1 MANSIAQSNPAEH
14 YTREVEHVHQKS
26 TLGAQLAK
34 DLHQYRAVLPD
45 PFGGSITEGE
55 LALVRLLPQ
64 DALELTSGEAL
75 TVVDLAVENEYQ
87 PDGDPP
93 IAGLHRAS
101 RAKLA
106 RRRSLHAFPH
116 AWYTGQTMTTFEE
129 ILENARRAGPVRFV
143 VAQAA
148 DSTILEALAQADRAG
163 FAKPVLV
170 GPGNEIKK
178 AAQERGV
185 SLKDWEIA
193 DTRTAAEAATEA
205 VRIVANGQGDILVK
219 GLLQSADLLRAV
231 LNKSNGL
238 ATGRT
243 LSHVGVFRFPESER
257 FFFVT
262 DAALTIAPD
271 YNQKIDI
278 VQNAVDV
285 AHRLGVPD
293 PVVAMLCAIETVNPD
308 MPATVDAACI
318 AKMADRGAIRGAR
331 VEGPLALD
339 NAVSV
344 EAARHKG
351 ITGDLAGRAD
361 ILVAPNIEAANIL
374 YKALIFFAKAEEAG
388 IVMGARCPIVL
399 ASRSDSARNKLYS
412 LALGAL
418 TRSS

>member
-1 MANSIAQSNPAEH
+1 
-14 YTREVEHVHQKS
+14 
-26 TLGAQLAK
+26 
-34 DLHQYRAVLPD
+34 
-45 PFGGSITEGE
+45 
-55 LALVRLLPQ
+55 
-64 DALELTSGEAL
+64 
-75 TVVDLAVENEYQ
+75 
-87 PDGDPP
+87 
-93 IAGLHRAS
+93 
-101 RAKLA
+101 
-106 RRRSLHAFPH
+106 
-116 AWYTGQTMTTFEE
+116 MTTFTE
-129 ILENARRAGPVRFV
+129 IMESARKGGPVRFV

-148 DSTILEALAQADRAG
+148 DATILEALAEANRAG
-163 FAKPVLV
+163 FAQPILV
-170 GPGNEIKK
+170 GPADDIKK
-178 AAQERGV
+178 AAQERDV
-185 SLKDWEIA
+185 SLKGWEIA
-193 DTRTAAEAATEA
+193 DTPTVTEAAPEA
-205 VRIVANGQGDILVK
+205 VKIVASGRGDILVK

-231 LNKSNGL
+231 LNKANGL

-243 LSHVGVFRFPESER
+243 LSHVGVFHFPESER

-271 YNQKIDI
+271 YQQKIDI

-285 AHRLGVPD
+285 AHRLGIPQ
-293 PVVAMLCAIETVNPD
+293 PIVAMLCAIETVNPD
-308 MPATVDAACI
+308 MPATVDAACL